1 MTAKSGLLTAL
12 VAAVVA
18 ALVTV
23 ATLSILARV
32 APGMLALSGAAIQD
46 QQIVDVVRNYLTKN
60 PEILVE
66 MTSERAKRPSRR
78 RNNRRSS
85 ATTPM
90 PFSARPSPTS
100 LATLTAM

>member
-23 ATLSILARV
+23 ATLSVLARV

-46 QQIVDVVRNYLTKN
+46 KQIVDVVRNYLTKN

-66 MTSERAKRPSRR
+66 MTSELDKRQAAEQEAKQTEGHQRQRR
-78 RNNRRSS
+78 CHFPLAPRLRRWQ
-85 ATTPM
+85 P
-90 PFSARPSPTS
+90 
-100 LATLTAM
+100 

>member
-23 ATLSILARV
+23 ATLSVLTRV
-32 APGMLALSGAAIQD
+32 APGMLALSGKAIQD
-46 QQIVDVVRNYLTKN
+46 NQIVDIVRNYLTKN

-66 MTSERAKRPSRR
+66 MTNGARQAPGGRAGGETAEGHQRKCRCHFPLAPCLRR
-78 RNNRRSS
+78 RQ
-85 ATTPM
+85 P
-90 PFSARPSPTS
+90 
-100 LATLTAM
+100 